1 MSFGSDLKQ
10 AGTDS
15 IVVLDVGL
23 IKDTMQIRLSQLVDD
38 LEIIKLETRD
48 TALVKSGY
56 MAVSDQYMLLGSY
69 LMPCKLFDKNGT
81 FLRQIGGLGQGPGEY
96 TNIYDAQID
105 EVNNRIYMLPWT
117 SNQLLVFDLDGNILP
132 PIPLPARVPKGVFR
146 VDTKKNLLTMG
157 ILPFRI

>member
-1 MSFGSDLKQ
+1 MP
-10 AGTDS
+10 
-15 IVVLDVGL
+15 IVNRFFFV
-23 IKDTMQIRLSQLVDD
+23 S
-38 LEIIKLETRD
+38 TR
-48 TALVKSGY
+48 
-56 MAVSDQYMLLGSY
+56 YMLLGSY

-132 PIPLPARVPKGVFR
+132 PIPLPARVPKGVFL

-157 ILPFRI
+157 ILPFQDLENNLQGIK